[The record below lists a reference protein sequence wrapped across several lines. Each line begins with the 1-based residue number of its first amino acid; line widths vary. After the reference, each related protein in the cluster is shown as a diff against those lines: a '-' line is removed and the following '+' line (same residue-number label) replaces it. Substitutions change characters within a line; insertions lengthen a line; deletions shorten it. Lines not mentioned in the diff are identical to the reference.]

1 MAIVMVISILLLLIF
16 VRRDQVRMA
25 FLAFLI
31 AQLFSWPITLLYAQF
46 GLQESPVRLF
56 PHATES
62 NFLFAF
68 MFHPSVFTAYYLHYP
83 QKARK
88 RRKILYL
95 VAVCAF
101 PILFQY
107 LTSLVTNLVF
117 FPYKLVVIGS
127 YVLVLFIYH
136 ISRIYLDH
144 FLLRVYQP
152 ARNE

>member
-1 MAIVMVISILLLLIF
+1 MAIVTVISILLIFIF
-16 VRRDQVRMA
+16 VKRDQVRKA
-25 FLAFLI
+25 FLAFMI

-68 MFHPSVFTAYYLHYP
+68 IFHPSVFTAYYLHYP
-83 QKARK
+83 KNARK
-88 RRKILYL
+88 RRKLLYL
-95 VAVCAF
+95 AAICAF
-101 PILFQY
+101 AILFQY

-117 FPYKLVVIGS
+117 FPHKLVVIGS
-127 YVLVLFIYH
+127 YVMVSFIYH
-136 ISRIYLDH
+136 ISRIYLDR